1 MSAQTG
7 SPPPRP
13 RADAITVL
21 LAVIGVLLL
30 FPGFCSIIVCVT
42 AIADDPRV
50 FAKPF
55 GEVLAFFIGLGLV
68 VSFGGIALLWYARR
82 RRRRRAEAMQP

>member
-1 MSAQTG
+1 MSEQRD
-7 SPPPRP
+7 SPPVRSQI
-13 RADAITVL
+13 DAITVL

-30 FPGFCSIIVCVT
+30 FPGFCSIIVCIT

-68 VSFGGIALLWYARR
+68 VSLGGIALLWYARR
-82 RRRRRAEAMQP
+82 RRRRRAEGIRP